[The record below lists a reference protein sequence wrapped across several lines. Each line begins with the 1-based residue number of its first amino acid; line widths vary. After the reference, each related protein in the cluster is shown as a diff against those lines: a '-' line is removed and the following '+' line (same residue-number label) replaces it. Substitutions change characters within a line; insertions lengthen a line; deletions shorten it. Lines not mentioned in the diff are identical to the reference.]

1 MCLFLTG
8 LKTIGRLIYRQNWCD
23 SGCGWNWNAH
33 KKKNKFRIFSRFFTH
48 SPRHHHQA
56 NATYLF
62 SEKRWTN
69 RPSSKEYTHLH
80 LLNSNFSAFLTHNA
94 VSSLST
100 TIGLQCCKVALGKMN
115 SFSSFS
121 RSLSARLLFF
131 LYVFRTL
138 ALCTLV
144 HRTAANSSLV
154 CTKKSTFYVSII
166 LCILSNKWYNS
177 TYYFL
182 LPIWYSTFFSTVFGG
197 QGKCQLG
204 SFGLHLKTSTAKVT
218 RFQSE
223 VDDYF

>member
-80 LLNSNFSAFLTHNA
+80 LLNSNFPAFLTHNA

-100 TIGLQCCKVALGKMN
+100 TIGLQCKVALGKMN
-115 SFSSFS
+115 SPSFS

-131 LYVFRTL
+131 CTFFALW
-138 ALCTLV
+138 LCTLV

-154 CTKKSTFYVSII
+154 CTERHFLRV
-166 LCILSNKWYNS
+166 
-177 TYYFL
+177 YYTL
-182 LPIWYSTFFSTVFGG
+182 YYYQIS
-197 QGKCQLG
+197 
-204 SFGLHLKTSTAKVT
+204 
-218 RFQSE
+218 
-223 VDDYF
+223 DI

>member
-80 LLNSNFSAFLTHNA
+80 LLNSNFPAFLTHNA

-115 SFSSFS
+115 SPSFS

-138 ALCTLV
+138 ALYFGALYSGKQQSCLY
-144 HRTAANSSLV
+144 
-154 CTKKSTFYVSII
+154 KKNALSTCLLYFVFYQISDI
-166 LCILSNKWYNS
+166 
-177 TYYFL
+177 
-182 LPIWYSTFFSTVFGG
+182 
-197 QGKCQLG
+197 
-204 SFGLHLKTSTAKVT
+204 
-218 RFQSE
+218 
-223 VDDYF
+223 